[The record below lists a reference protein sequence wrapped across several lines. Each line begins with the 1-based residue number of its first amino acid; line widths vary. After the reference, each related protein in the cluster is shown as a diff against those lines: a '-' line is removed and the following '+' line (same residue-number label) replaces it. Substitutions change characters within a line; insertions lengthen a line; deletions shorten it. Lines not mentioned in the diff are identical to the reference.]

1 MKNRPRLIIVI
12 VLGFVTVVSLILFLI
27 SKAVAG
33 TQSDLF
39 LWGIVIMAAAT
50 FLAALKDIIELVERF
65 WPDKGSETKDEK
77 DIGTADLLAEALMIE
92 PDPNSPYYS
101 CFISYSTKDED
112 FAQKLYADLRAA
124 GVACWYAPEDM
135 KIGDKIRDT
144 LHKAVWVRSK
154 LLLILSKQS
163 VQSTW
168 VEEEVEAAFEKERE
182 TAILMLFPVRLDDAV
197 MDLKAGWAA
206 HIKRT
211 RHIGDFRQRGKYRQQ
226 FKKLLRDLE
235 KQSAANGE

>member
-1 MKNRPRLIIVI
+1 MRNRTRLIIIFVFG
-12 VLGFVTVVSLILFLI
+12 LVTVVSLILFLI
-27 SKAVAG
+27 SKASAG
-33 TQSDLF
+33 TQSDIF

-65 WPDKGSETKDEK
+65 WPNKGMETKDEM
-77 DIGTADLLAEALMIE
+77 DTAPVDPMTEALMFE
-92 PDPNSPYYS
+92 PDPDSPYYS

-112 FAQKLYADLRAA
+112 FARQIYADLRAA

-154 LLLILSKQS
+154 LLLILSDHS
-163 VQSTW
+163 VQSGW

-182 TAILMLFPVRLDDAV
+182 TGTLMLFPVLLDDTV
-197 MDLKAGWAA
+197 MDLKVGWAA

-211 RHIGDFRQRGKYRQQ
+211 RHFGDFRQQEEYEQQ
-226 FKKLLRDLE
+226 LKRLLRDLE
-235 KQSAANGE
+235 KRN